1 MPSKLGQ
8 LEFKLEKKILGLRN
22 MQEKLE
28 KKFFSLI
35 FNAQIIAKMVINF
48 SSVQIFIKDGY
59 DATQN
64 LLSYFM
70 LVKTAVHSV
79 MK

>member
-1 MPSKLGQ
+1 
-8 LEFKLEKKILGLRN
+8 

-28 KKFFSLI
+28 KKGFFLI

-48 SSVQIFIKDGY
+48 SSVQIFIKDGC

>member
-1 MPSKLGQ
+1 M
-8 LEFKLEKKILGLRN
+8 E
-22 MQEKLE
+22 EKLE

-48 SSVQIFIKDGY
+48 SLVQIFIKDGC